1 MFIDFREKK
10 GGERERDRER
20 NINVRNIDWL
30 VAPHTYP
37 NMGLHPQP
45 RYVPWVGTKPTT
57 FWCTK
62 WCYNPLSHPAKADSI
77 FMRCLEQL
85 CPWIQKAH

>member
-45 RYVPWVGTKPTT
+45 FGVQNDAITHWAT
-57 FWCTK
+57 
-62 WCYNPLSHPAKADSI
+62 
-77 FMRCLEQL
+77 QL
-85 CPWIQKAH
+85 RLIPFLWDA